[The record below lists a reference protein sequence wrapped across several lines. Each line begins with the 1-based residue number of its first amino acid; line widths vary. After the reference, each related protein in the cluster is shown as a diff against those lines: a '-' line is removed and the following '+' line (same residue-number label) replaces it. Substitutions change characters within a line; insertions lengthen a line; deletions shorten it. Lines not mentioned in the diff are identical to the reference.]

1 MGNVEF
7 LVYHFLP
14 WYIDYGMAD
23 ILDRKIENQP
33 KNPNRIKKKLTNPNR
48 LKPITDLNH
57 FQYNYDFMFQ
67 NFQFVE
73 TEPNYRH
80 FKKN

>member
-33 KNPNRIKKKLTNPNR
+33 KNPNR

-80 FKKN
+80 FKKKLSK